1 MKKAVDHASLL
12 LGLLEILRA
21 EAAVHGLLFLLL
33 VVEVFLVLVA
43 RGPRA
48 VGGRHGLRSAAA
60 PAATV
65 AVAAVPT
72 GDARHGERHLRF
84 EVLRHVMVLLPH
96 SEVVR
101 RQALSG
107 SLECMDGLNVFLG
120 VMTTYN

>member
-12 LGLLEILRA
+12 LGLLEILGA

-60 PAATV
+60 AATV